1 VEILIG
7 SCHYFS
13 DNYIELL
20 LLLFF
25 CMTLICK
32 ICTVNLTNLV
42 SVKFQIT
49 NLITHFGVQLADAK
63 DVLQGIRHVPDV
75 RFPVLTPNLRGFEAA
90 LAAGAKEVAV
100 FASASESFSK
110 SNLNCTIK
118 ESLVRYRDV
127 VTSAKKHGMRIRGYV
142 SCVVGCPV
150 EGTIHPSKVAYV
162 AKELYDMGCSEISL
176 GDTIGVGTPGT
187 DFVAFIA
194 FSMPFPGSY
203 IFARLKLLLK

>member
-1 VEILIG
+1 LIYCDE
-7 SCHYFS
+7 S
-13 DNYIELL
+13 
-20 LLLFF
+20 
-25 CMTLICK
+25 TL
-32 ICTVNLTNLV
+32 
-42 SVKFQIT
+42 SP
-49 NLITHFGVQLADAK
+49 LIQ
-63 DVLQGIRHVPDV
+63 
-75 RFPVLTPNLRGFEAA
+75 GFEAA
-90 LAAGAKEVAV
+90 VAAGAKEVAV